1 MVVKFTTY
9 VISAYRHWCYEFESR
24 SRRGVQ
30 QYVIKF
36 VNDLRQVG
44 CFLNDL
50 WQVGDFLNDLRQVG
64 CFLND
69 LRQVGDFLND
79 LRQVGDFL
87 LFTLP
92 SNKTD
97 SHDITEILLK
107 GALNIIKQTNKQ
119 TNIEYLKS
127 DHL

>member
-64 CFLND
+64 
-69 LRQVGDFLND
+69 
-79 LRQVGDFL
+79 DFL

-107 GALNIIKQTNKQ
+107 VALNIIKQTNKQ